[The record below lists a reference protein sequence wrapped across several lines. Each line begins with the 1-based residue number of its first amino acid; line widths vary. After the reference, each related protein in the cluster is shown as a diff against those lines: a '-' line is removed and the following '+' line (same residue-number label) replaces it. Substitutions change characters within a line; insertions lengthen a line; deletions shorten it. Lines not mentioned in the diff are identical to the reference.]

1 MELQKWLKSA
11 ANLQADLK
19 ARLRPL
25 QTQLRRDPYY
35 RFQSIEEVQIAASLG
50 VSINV
55 NQASVDDWLRLPGLS
70 IHQAR
75 SLTDLTQAGIQFHC
89 LDDIA
94 AALNLPIHRL
104 RPLEPI
110 LRFYYYAYAGDRT
123 SAIRPVP
130 LNTASVDALIQIP
143 MLEADLARAIVW
155 ERQQRGAYRNLA
167 DLQRRLSISST
178 IMSDLMHHVRCEP

>member
-11 ANLQADLK
+11 ANLQAKLK
-19 ARLRPL
+19 ARLQPL

-50 VSINV
+50 VSIDV

-75 SLTDLTQAGIQFHC
+75 SLTDLAQSGIQFHC
-89 LDDIA
+89 LDDVA
-94 AALNLPIHRL
+94 AALNMPLHRL

-110 LRFYYYAYAGDRT
+110 LRFYYYDKGDRALT
-123 SAIRPVP
+123 IRPVP
-130 LNTASVDALIQIP
+130 LNTASVDVLMQIP
-143 MLEADLARAIVW
+143 MLKADLAGAIVW

-167 DLQRRLSISST
+167 DLQRRLSIPSP
-178 IMSDLMHHVRCEP
+178 IMSDLMHYVRCEP

>member
-19 ARLRPL
+19 ARLQPL
-25 QTQLRRDPYY
+25 RTQLRRDPYY
-35 RFQSIEEVQIAASLG
+35 RFQSIEDVQIAASLG
-50 VSINV
+50 VGIDV

-75 SLTDLTQAGIQFHC
+75 SLADLTQAGVQFHC

-94 AALNLPIHRL
+94 AALNVPIHRL

-110 LRFYYYAYAGDRT
+110 LKFYYYEDDRAFT
-123 SAIRPVP
+123 IRPVQ
-130 LNTASVDALIQIP
+130 LNTASVDVLIQIP
-143 MLEADLARAIVW
+143 TLNADLAQAIVW

-167 DLQRRLSISST
+167 DLQRRLSIPSA
-178 IMSDLMHHVRCEP
+178 IMSDLMHYVCCEP